1 MSTQYPKSLSNE
13 ERLQLAPTL
22 DKVDSA
28 LDELSSQLERLGR
41 PVGEDAE
48 GTSRCLVPGCTCQH
62 FLAGRVPLTCK
73 TPRCGHRFTR
83 HDVF

>member
-1 MSTQYPKSLSNE
+1 MNNQYSKPLSNA
-13 ERLQLAPTL
+13 ERMQLIPTL

-28 LDELSSQLERLGR
+28 LDELSSQLERIGR
-41 PVGEDAE
+41 PVGEDA

-62 FLAGRVPLTCK
+62 FTAGRLPLTCK